1 MDVKTTCLGVLALGP
16 ASGYEIRK
24 AFEEGPFAH
33 FAEGGFGSI
42 YPALTKLT
50 QEGLVDGRKEEQDK
64 RPDKKIFHITEAGR
78 QRLIDSLAATQ
89 PAEDKFKSNL
99 LFNLFFTDF
108 LPRAHVEKA
117 VDARI
122 EWYRQKLE
130 HMRGCMETGAAHLS
144 EPVAGA
150 LSSDASQGPHIVRN
164 FGIAVYQA
172 ALDYL
177 ERERDAIINAAG
189 SKPATKIT
197 TAQDAAE

>member
-78 QRLIDSLAATQ
+78 KKLINSLAATQ

-108 LPRAHVEKA
+108 LPREHVREA

-130 HMRGCMETGAAHLS
+130 NMRNCMESGASHLS

-150 LSSDASQGPHIVRN
+150 LSSDESQGPHIVRN

-177 ERERDAIINAAG
+177 EQERDTIVAAAET
-189 SKPATKIT
+189 KPSVEKNPVK
-197 TAQDAAE
+197 DAAE

>member
-50 QEGLVDGRKEEQDK
+50 DEGLVDGRREEQDK

-78 QRLIDSLAATQ
+78 QKLIASLAATQ

-108 LPRAHVEKA
+108 LPRDHVEKA

-130 HMRGCMETGAAHLS
+130 HMRGCVENGASHLTQ
-144 EPVAGA
+144 PVAGA
-150 LSSDASQGPHIVRN
+150 LSSEASRGPHIVRN

-177 ERERDAIINAAG
+177 VQERDSIVAAAET
-189 SKPATKIT
+189 KPTKTLST
-197 TAQDAAE
+197 TQDAAE